1 MKMQPLNYQLEKS
14 INDRYQTD
22 LRRDMKQLMGV
33 SDSLLKDYKQMKT
46 EVENLKREVENL
58 KKDKDSLMTSIK

>member
-1 MKMQPLNYQLEKS
+1 
-14 INDRYQTD
+14 
-22 LRRDMKQLMGV
+22 MGV

-58 KKDKDSLMTSIK
+58 KQDKDSLMTSIK